1 MLVNLSVLLMND
13 LGHLIDFLLQ
23 LAVLGINP
31 NNHLL
36 IGYILT
42 VVLSVMSDS
51 KFYFVMISEFY
62 LDSINLLVISS
73 VLVFF

>member
-1 MLVNLSVLLMND
+1 MLINLSVLLMND

-23 LAVLGINP
+23 LAVFGINP

>member
-42 VVLSVMSDS
+42 AVLSVMSDS

>member
-1 MLVNLSVLLMND
+1 MLINLSVLLMND
-13 LGHLIDFLLQ
+13 LGHLIDFLFQ